1 MRTPDQSLL
10 ARILETPLLA
20 QLVPHLQ
27 PEVLHRVIES
37 CGLEDCGELVA
48 LATPGQLAGVFDLD
62 LWHAGRPGRHERLD
76 ADRFGLWL
84 EVLVESG
91 AGGAARTLAEMDV
104 ELMIAALSQHARV
117 FDVATLLPGVP
128 IDAERTC
135 DVGGYRVV
143 ALRTGSWDAIVAVLV
158 ALGDEHQEYFHAVM
172 RGCRSLSNA
181 GREVD
186 GLDDL
191 LDVPEQVMFDVAR
204 ERERRREQQGYATP
218 EAARA
223 FLQLARQT
231 RLEDQAGPEAN
242 PVARAYFRDIDW
254 SPAGISSTEVPAEAA
269 AAFADVLIEEGVLP
283 PQPRAL
289 LDGPQGQAPRLARIQ
304 AHMLAARER
313 DQIEYA
319 KRSEEL
325 AYLAN
330 TIVTGCVIQ
339 ARPLSAQEASEAAV
353 AVCNLGLEHWPP
365 RWPAAGDLVAVFQVG
380 WTVLYQQ
387 VCLYSAET
395 LIRVLRGVR
404 GHDREIQA
412 GINALRIAL
421 TKHVKAGA
429 PWRARDAMDVIMI
442 LDAPAWAALLGL
454 IDQCPVLHAGLAASR
469 GSRTRSVDPSA
480 FEFISQDSQI
490 ASVHEF
496 LQRLPDAL
504 RA

>member
-1 MRTPDQSLL
+1 M
-10 ARILETPLLA
+10 
-20 QLVPHLQ
+20 
-27 PEVLHRVIES
+27 
-37 CGLEDCGELVA
+37 
-48 LATPGQLAGVFDLD
+48 
-62 LWHAGRPGRHERLD
+62 
-76 ADRFGLWL
+76 
-84 EVLVESG
+84 
-91 AGGAARTLAEMDV
+91 
-104 ELMIAALSQHARV
+104 
-117 FDVATLLPGVP
+117 
-128 IDAERTC
+128 
-135 DVGGYRVV
+135 
-143 ALRTGSWDAIVAVLV
+143 
-158 ALGDEHQEYFHAVM
+158 
-172 RGCRSLSNA
+172 
-181 GREVD
+181 
-186 GLDDL
+186 
-191 LDVPEQVMFDVAR
+191 
-204 ERERRREQQGYATP
+204 
-218 EAARA
+218 
-223 FLQLARQT
+223 
-231 RLEDQAGPEAN
+231 
-242 PVARAYFRDIDW
+242 ARAYFRDIDW

-313 DQIEYA
+313 DQTEYA

-353 AVCNLGLEHWPP
+353 AVCNLGLEHWPS

-454 IDQCPVLHAGLAASR
+454 IDECPVMHAAIGAAK
-469 GSRTRSVDPSA
+469 SRTLTVSPSDCS
-480 FEFISQDSQI
+480 FISENSQF
-490 ASVHEF
+490 ASVRE
-496 LQRLPDAL
+496 LMRPLPDAL